1 MGFFFEFFRLVRLN
15 GFFILVVVNLEFN
28 VEKIIVIFV
37 NKDGEEKEIK
47 VLVGMLML
55 EVVYE
60 NDIELEGVCE
70 GLLVCFI
77 CYVIIIDE
85 EFYNKFFEF
94 LDEENDMLDFV
105 FGLIEIFWL
114 GC

>member
-1 MGFFFEFFRLVRLN
+1 M
-15 GFFILVVVNLEFN
+15 LEVD
-28 VEKIIVIFV
+28 VEKILVIFV
-37 NKDGEEKEIK
+37 NKDGEEIEIK

-60 NDIELEGVCE
+60 NDIEFEGVCE

-85 EFYNKFFEF
+85 ELYNKFLEF
-94 LDEENDMLDFV
+94 IDEENDMLDFV
-105 FGLIEIFWL
+105 FGLMEIF
-114 GC
+114 